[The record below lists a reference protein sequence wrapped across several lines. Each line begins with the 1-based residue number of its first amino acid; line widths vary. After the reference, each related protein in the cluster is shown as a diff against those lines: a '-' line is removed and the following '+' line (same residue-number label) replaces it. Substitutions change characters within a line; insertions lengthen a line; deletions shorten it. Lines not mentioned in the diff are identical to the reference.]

1 MRSRPDPPV
10 TTHACGSSQRVVEI
24 RSYKL
29 KPGSGAR
36 FHDLVT
42 NQSMPLLRER
52 NMEVVAFGPSLR
64 DPDAYFLVR
73 VYDSLEH
80 LRSSQE
86 AFYSSDAW
94 RKGPRQSIIE
104 LIESD
109 WNVVLRL
116 TPQTVAAIRESVRS
130 AAS

>member
-1 MRSRPDPPV
+1 M
-10 TTHACGSSQRVVEI
+10 QRVVEI

-36 FHDLVT
+36 FHHLVT
-42 NQSMPLLRER
+42 HQSMPLLRGR
-52 NMEVVAFGPSLR
+52 NMEVVAFGPSLH

-73 VYDSLEH
+73 AYDSLEQ

-94 RKGPRQSIIE
+94 RNGPRQSIIE

-109 WNVVLRL
+109 WNIVLRL
-116 TPQTVAAIRESVRS
+116 SPQALAAMRESLVS

>member
-1 MRSRPDPPV
+1 MKRL
-10 TTHACGSSQRVVEI
+10 VEI

-29 KPGSGAR
+29 TRGSGAK
-36 FHDLVT
+36 FHALVT

-52 NMEVVAFGPSLR
+52 GMEVVAFGPSLH
-64 DPDAYFLVR
+64 DPDAYFR
-73 VYDSLEH
+73 MRAYDSLEH
-80 LRSSQE
+80 LRSAQE

-109 WNVVLRL
+109 WNVVLWL
-116 TPQTVAAIRESVRS
+116 TPQAVAAMRESVRS
-130 AAS
+130 GAP

>member
-1 MRSRPDPPV
+1 M
-10 TTHACGSSQRVVEI
+10 QRLVEI

-29 KPGSGAR
+29 KPGSGVR
-36 FHDLVT
+36 FHHLVT
-42 NQSMPLLRER
+42 TQSMPLLRER
-52 NMEVVAFGPSLR
+52 KMEVVAFGPSLH
-64 DPDAYFLVR
+64 DPDGYFLVR
-73 VYDSLEH
+73 AYDSLEH

-109 WNVVLRL
+109 WNVVLWL
-116 TPQTVAAIRESVRS
+116 TPQAVAAMRESVHS
-130 AAS
+130 VAS